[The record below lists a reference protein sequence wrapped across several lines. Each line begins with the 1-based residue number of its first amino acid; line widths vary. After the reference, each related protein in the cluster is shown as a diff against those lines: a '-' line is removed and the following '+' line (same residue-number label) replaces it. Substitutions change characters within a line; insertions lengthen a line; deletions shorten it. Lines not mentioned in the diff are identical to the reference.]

1 MRIWSIH
8 PRYLDSKGLVALWRE
23 ALLARTVLENKTK
36 GYRNHP
42 QLLRFKSSINPLDAI
57 NYYLTAV
64 YDEAAKRGYHFYKN
78 KIKRLKND
86 CRIPVTNGQVRF
98 EFDHLMAKLK
108 IRDPE
113 RYNILFKV
121 NEPDLNPLFFK
132 TEGSVEKW
140 EKIAENKF

>member
-1 MRIWSIH
+1 MRIWSLH
-8 PRYLDSKGLVALWRE
+8 PRYLDVKGLSALWRE
-23 ALLARTVLENKTK
+23 ALLARTVLENRTK

-42 QLLRFKSSINPLDAI
+42 QLLRFKATINPLDAI
-57 NYYLTAV
+57 NYYLIV
-64 YDEAAKRGYHFYKN
+64 IYDEAIKRGYHFDRK
-78 KIKRLKND
+78 KIGRFKND
-86 CRIPVTNGQVRF
+86 CKIPVTKGQVRF